1 MPLLASL
8 ALSYALVLVAPG
20 PNLLIVLRVAV
31 KPSWGRLLSV
41 AAGIA
46 SGAAMASYLAAIG
59 ATSLYMLDD
68 LDMWASVVLSSIL
81 LYSAVRLAR
90 RPLAEAPPQQL
101 GSDSLSLRLYSL
113 GLATA
118 LSNPLSV
125 PFFVGLYLTQPDFR
139 TSLGDAASCVIFL
152 MALSWFTL
160 VGLVFSVPAI
170 QRLDTIWAR
179 AAQTVLAAAMG
190 LYGLIL
196 LYEHVL

>member
-1 MPLLASL
+1 MPLLISL

-31 KPSWGRLLSV
+31 RPSWGRLLSV

-46 SGAAMASYLAAIG
+46 SGAAIASYLAAIG

-68 LDMWASVVLSSIL
+68 LDLWASIALSSIL

-90 RPLAEAPPQQL
+90 RPLAGAPPQQL

-125 PFFVGLYLTQPDFR
+125 PFFVGLYLAQPDFR
-139 TSLGDAASCVIFL
+139 GGMGEAATCIIFV
-152 MALSWFTL
+152 MAFSWFTL
-160 VGLVFSVPAI
+160 VGLVFSIPAI
-170 QRLDTIWAR
+170 QRLDTTWTKTAKF
-179 AAQTVLAAAMG
+179 VLAAAMG

-196 LYEHVL
+196 LYRHVL

>member
-20 PNLLIVLRVAV
+20 PNLLVVLRVAV
-31 KPSWGRLLSV
+31 RPSWGRLLSV

-46 SGAAMASYLAAIG
+46 SGAAIASYLAAIG
-59 ATSLYMLDD
+59 AASLNMLDD
-68 LDMWASVVLSSIL
+68 LDMWSSVVLSSIL

-90 RPLAEAPPQQL
+90 RPLADTPPQQL

-113 GLATA
+113 GPATA

-125 PFFVGLYLTQPDFR
+125 PFFVGLYLTHPDFR
-139 TSLGDAASCVIFL
+139 SGLGEATTCIIFL
-152 MALSWFTL
+152 MAFSWFTL
-160 VGLVFSVPAI
+160 VGCVVSIPAI
-170 QRLDTIWAR
+170 QRLDTIWAK
-179 AAQTVLAAAMG
+179 AAQTVLSAAMG

>member
-31 KPSWGRLLSV
+31 RPSWGRLLSV

-46 SGAAMASYLAAIG
+46 SGAAIASYLAAIG
-59 ATSLYMLDD
+59 AKTLNMLDD
-68 LDMWASVVLSSIL
+68 LDMWSSVVLSSIL
-81 LYSAVRLAR
+81 FFSAVRLAR
-90 RPLAEAPPQQL
+90 RPLAGTPPQQL
-101 GSDSLSLRLYSL
+101 GSDRLSLRLYGL

-125 PFFVGLYLTQPDFR
+125 PFFVGLYLAQPDFR
-139 TSLGDAASCVIFL
+139 TGMGEVATCIIFL
-152 MALSWFTL
+152 MAFSWFTL
-160 VGLVFSVPAI
+160 VGCVFSIPAI
-170 QRLDTIWAR
+170 QQLDTFWAKI
-179 AAQTVLAAAMG
+179 AQTVLSAAMG

-196 LYEHVL
+196 LYKHVL

>member
-90 RPLAEAPPQQL
+90 RPLAGAPPQQL

-139 TSLGDAASCVIFL
+139 TGWGDAASCVIFL

>member
-31 KPSWGRLLSV
+31 RPSWGRLLSV

-46 SGAAMASYLAAIG
+46 SGAAIASYLAAIG

-90 RPLAEAPPQQL
+90 RPLAGAPSQQL

-125 PFFVGLYLTQPDFR
+125 PFFVGLYLAQPDFR
-139 TSLGDAASCVIFL
+139 TGMGEAATCIIFV
-152 MALSWFTL
+152 MAFSWFTL
-160 VGLVFSVPAI
+160 VGCVFSVPAI
-170 QRLDTIWAR
+170 QRLDAIWVKT
-179 AAQTVLAAAMG
+179 AQTVLAAAMG

-196 LYEHVL
+196 LFEHVL

>member
-31 KPSWGRLLSV
+31 RPSWGRLLSV
-41 AAGIA
+41 TAGIA
-46 SGAAMASYLAAIG
+46 TGAAIASYLAVIG
-59 ATSLYMLDD
+59 AASLNMLDD
-68 LDMWASVVLSSIL
+68 LDMWSSVVLSSIL

-90 RPLAEAPPQQL
+90 RPLAGTPPQQL
-101 GSDSLSLRLYSL
+101 GSDSPSLRLYSL

-118 LSNPLSV
+118 LSNPVSV
-125 PFFVGLYLTQPDFR
+125 PFFVGLYLTHPDFR
-139 TSLGDAASCVIFL
+139 SGLGEAATCIIFV
-152 MALSWFTL
+152 MAFSWFTL
-160 VGLVFSVPAI
+160 VGCVFSIPAI
-170 QRLDTIWAR
+170 QRLDTIWAK
-179 AAQTVLAAAMG
+179 AAQTVLSVAMG

>member
-1 MPLLASL
+1 MPLLTSL

-31 KPSWGRLLSV
+31 RPSWGRLLSV

-46 SGAAMASYLAAIG
+46 SGAAIASYLAAIG

-68 LDMWASVVLSSIL
+68 LDLWASIVLSSIL

-90 RPLAEAPPQQL
+90 RPLAGAPPQQL

-125 PFFVGLYLTQPDFR
+125 PFFVGLYLAQPDFR
-139 TSLGDAASCVIFL
+139 AGMGEAATCIIFV
-152 MALSWFTL
+152 MAFSWFTL
-160 VGLVFSVPAI
+160 VGCVFSIPAI
-170 QRLDTIWAR
+170 QRLDTIWTKT
-179 AAQTVLAAAMG
+179 AQAILAAAMG
-190 LYGLIL
+190 LYGLLL
-196 LYEHVL
+196 LYERVL

>member
-1 MPLLASL
+1 MPLIASL

-31 KPSWGRLLSV
+31 RPSWGRLLSV

-46 SGAAMASYLAAIG
+46 SGAAIASYLAAIG
-59 ATSLYMLDD
+59 ATSLYMLGD

-90 RPLAEAPPQQL
+90 RPLAGAPPQQL

-125 PFFVGLYLTQPDFR
+125 PFFVGLYLAQPDFR
-139 TSLGDAASCVIFL
+139 TGMGEAATCIVFI
-152 MALSWFTL
+152 MAFSWFTL

-170 QRLDTIWAR
+170 RRLDTIWAR
-179 AAQTVLAAAMG
+179 AARTFLAAAMG
-190 LYGLIL
+190 LYGLAL
-196 LYEHVL
+196 LYEHLL